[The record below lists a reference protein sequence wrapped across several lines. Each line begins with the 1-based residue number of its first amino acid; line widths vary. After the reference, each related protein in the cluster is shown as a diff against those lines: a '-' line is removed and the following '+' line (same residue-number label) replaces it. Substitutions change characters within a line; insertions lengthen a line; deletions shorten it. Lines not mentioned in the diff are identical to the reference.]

1 MYIERPIFQ
10 TLYRQKDNGKVTIL
24 IGARQ
29 VGKTTLLRALFDLL
43 KNKYHCLFLDLDL
56 YSNYEKVNTY
66 ENLINTIKLSGYH
79 EKQEKPFFLFMDEFQ
94 RYADISMVLKNVAD
108 HHRNIKIYASGSS
121 SLAIN
126 SHVQETLAG
135 RKRTIVV
142 YPLTFKEFLSFTG
155 NAEAIAKL
163 NRLHEIRSSTLDR
176 LLPELYRAFDDFL
189 IYGGYPEIALV
200 ETAER
205 REVFN
210 SIFDLYVKKELVD
223 YLKVGKIKNAKLLI
237 QYLAVNNGC
246 ETKYSSLGQITG
258 LNEKTV
264 KNYIEILKETFLI
277 ITMVPCFTN
286 QNREIV
292 KMPKVYYLDNGVR
305 NYFINNFNPPA
316 LRSDASFLFEG
327 YVISELIK
335 KGTGPET
342 IKFWRTKNQME
353 VDVVIERA
361 GRRVPVEIKYKSKV
375 SRSDLRGLRSFLASY
390 PETDQSFLVN
400 TADNTELNGAR
411 LLSPF
416 DLDVLV

>member
-1 MYIERPIFQ
+1 MYIDRPIFQ
-10 TLYRQKDNGKVTIL
+10 TLYTQKDNAKVTIL

-43 KNKYHCLFLDLDL
+43 KDDYPSLFLDLDL

-66 ENLINTIKLSGYH
+66 ENLINTIKFHGYR
-79 EKQEKPFFLFMDEFQ
+79 ETQEKPFFLFMDEFQ
-94 RYADISMVLKNVAD
+94 RYADISMVLKNMAD
-108 HHRNIKIYASGSS
+108 HHKNVKIYASGSS

-126 SHVQETLAG
+126 SNIQETLAG

-142 YPLTFKEFLSFTG
+142 YPLTFKEFLDFTG
-155 NAEAIAKL
+155 NVEGADRL
-163 NRLHEIRSSTLDR
+163 PRLHGVRSRTLDR
-176 LLPELYRAFDDFL
+176 LLPDLYRAFDGFL
-189 IYGGYPEIALV
+189 VCGGYPEIARV
-200 ETAER
+200 NPAER
-205 REVFN
+205 GEVFE
-210 SIFDLYVKKELVD
+210 SIFDLYIKKELVD
-223 YLKVGKIKNAKLLI
+223 YLNVGKIKNAKLLI
-237 QYLAVNNGC
+237 QSLAVNNGC

-258 LNEKTV
+258 LDEKTV

-277 ITMVPCFTN
+277 TTLVPRFTN

-316 LRSDASFLFEG
+316 LRSDAPFLFEG

-335 KGTGPET
+335 KGVRSDA

-353 VDVVIERA
+353 VDVVLEHS
-361 GRRVPVEIKYKSKV
+361 GKHVPVEIKYKPKV
-375 SRSDLRGLRSFLASY
+375 SAPDLRGLKSYVSSY
-390 PETDQSFLVN
+390 PKTERSFLVN
-400 TADNTELNGAR
+400 IADNTELNGVR